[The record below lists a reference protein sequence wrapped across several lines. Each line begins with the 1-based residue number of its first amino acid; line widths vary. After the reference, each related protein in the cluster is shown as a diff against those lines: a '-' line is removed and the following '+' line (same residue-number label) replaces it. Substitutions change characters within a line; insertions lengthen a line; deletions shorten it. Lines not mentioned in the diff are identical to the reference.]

1 MKKIYLF
8 LLSLIFT
15 MGGVR
20 AAVSFDADKFYYII
34 ENSTGRYVATG
45 VAGSEG
51 TYGLRP
57 EGLTNGTYF
66 KFASDGEGH
75 FNITTESGA
84 IFGASSWNTSTTA
97 TAWTIT
103 ETTDGLYTFY
113 QNTSG
118 NTGYLEYQSTHK
130 ESLYV
135 NGGSGSATNKFQIV
149 EIKNADIWRK
159 PVFGGVEWIWNTST
173 NVFDATGYTSTA
185 SPERQNNKGPLYIF
199 NNVGTLTANTNG
211 ANSSDAGGAWIIGEN
226 SNVTVPLGSWAG
238 GVVVDKFAVASIS
251 WGISLKGTEPTKN
264 ATLWVDGTLNITGR
278 TDFDM
283 NDGNQQNWYIGERG
297 VINTAFTSVTKGSR
311 QWNIQ
316 AVVTDDPVVAGMQ
329 QTETTMTKKV
339 LTWGG
344 DISSNI
350 NSIQVWYKDAEGNY
364 RVLNDSVSYDA
375 TGITVTYTGKAN
387 AYNYT
392 VNVVGP
398 TAEGAVSYGG
408 NTYANGQTFQSVGL
422 LSASDLTSVA
432 VADYYDGVISLTR
445 VDDVNFVVNVQYPLI
460 DPIVPTTIT
469 DGQFADNTTWY
480 RLIINRSA
488 GKKYARYNTSTT
500 QTPTSTT
507 KYNDPYSLFCF
518 VKVDGVEHGYKMYNF
533 MAGANK
539 AYAQNSSDGGCPL
552 TAEGSTLVLERF
564 GTGVDGYLFKFNGT
578 DNTYL
583 HDYASQIGNWNS
595 GSAST
600 DAGSCFLLN
609 EGKLTEED
617 LALITADYSTVDAL
631 LAKYP
636 TGTGLGYYAPTSEM
650 TAAVEAANALDRANT
665 AFKFQP
671 SIDNVVAQL
680 TAAAAGLTLN
690 MPAPGKFYCFKNGS
704 KYLSSILGSFANY
717 DNDGYV
723 DKMTMVSDAAGVT
736 RDVIFYLD
744 SNSKLVAYSNG
755 LFTQNFT
762 TDNYGFEAVGSA
774 GNAVSFEDG
783 AGATPCYHI
792 VCGSRYIYGAQPNGR
807 LDAGGSAPAVGQTG
821 YDWEI
826 EEVTSLPVSVS
837 TAVNYGTLFTPVALA
852 VPAEGV
858 EVYTGTINGEY
869 LHLNPVSGTIPAG
882 TAVVLK
888 YTDAVKT
895 AGSLSFATA
904 ADVASI
910 SGNVLAGQAN
920 TIAASGI
927 TNPYTLQNPATGI
940 GFYPYNG
947 TNLNGFK
954 AYMTTG
960 TTTVRG
966 FLFEEDGTT
975 TSIDTLETAT
985 PNAQT
990 IYDLSG
996 RRVSKAQKGLYI
1008 VNGKKVYIK

>member
-51 TYGLRP
+51 FYGLRP

-66 KFASDGEGH
+66 KFASDGAGH
-75 FNITTESGA
+75 FNITTETGA
-84 IFGASSWNTSTTA
+84 NFGASSWNTANTV

-113 QNTSG
+113 QTTSAFP
-118 NTGYLEYQSTHK
+118 GYLEYQSTHK

-159 PVFGGVEWIWNTST
+159 PVFGGVEWTWNTST

-185 SPERQNNKGPLYIF
+185 SPARQNNKGPLYIF

-251 WGISLKGTEPTKN
+251 WGFSLKGTEPTTN

-278 TDFDM
+278 TDFNM

-316 AVVTDDPVVAGMQ
+316 AVVTDDPVVAGMP

-364 RVLNDSVSYDA
+364 RVLNDAVSYDA

-445 VDDVNFVVNVQYPLI
+445 VDDVNFIVNVEYPLI

-518 VKVDGVEHGYKMYNF
+518 VKVDGVAHGYKMYNF

-690 MPAPGKFYCFKNGS
+690 MPAPGKFYRFKNGS
-704 KYLSSILGSFANY
+704 KYLCSTLNTTTGT
-717 DNDGYV
+717 DQR
-723 DKMTMVSDAAGVT
+723 MTMSTEGTDAT
-736 RDVIFYLD
+736 TIFYLD
-744 SNSKLVAYSNG
+744 SESKLVAYSNG
-755 LFTQNFT
+755 LFTQDFSGAG
-762 TDNYGFEAVGSA
+762 NYGFQAVGGT
-774 GNAVSFEDG
+774 GNAVAFTDG
-783 AGATPCYHI
+783 QGATSPRYHI
-792 VCGSRYIYGAQPNGR
+792 SCGSRYIFGENSESK
-807 LDAGGSAPAVGQTG
+807 LDAGGSVPGAGVTG

-826 EEVTSLPVSVS
+826 EEVTSLPVNVS
-837 TAVNYGTLFTPVALA
+837 SAVNYGTLYTPVALS

-869 LHLNPVSGTIPAG
+869 LHLNPVSGTIPAS

-927 TNPYTLQNPATGI
+927 TSPYTLQNPATGI

-960 TTTVRG
+960 TTPVRG

-975 TSIDTLETAT
+975 TSIDTLETVT

-1008 VNGKKVYIK
+1008 VNGNKVYIK

>member
-8 LLSLIFT
+8 LLSLICI

-20 AAVSFDADKFYYII
+20 AAVSFDADKYYYII

-45 VAGSEG
+45 VTGSEG
-51 TYGLRP
+51 TFGLRP
-57 EGLTNGTYF
+57 EGLTNGDYF

-75 FNITTESGA
+75 YNITTESGA
-84 IFGASSWNTSTTA
+84 IFGASSWNTANTA
-97 TAWTIT
+97 TAWTIA
-103 ETTDGLYTFY
+103 EVAEGLYTFN
-113 QNTSG
+113 QNTSD
-118 NTGYLEYQSTHK
+118 NPGYLEYQSGHK

-135 NGGSGSATNKFQIV
+135 NGSSGSSTIKFQIV
-149 EIKNADIWRK
+149 EIKTTPFWRK

-185 SPERQNNKGPLYIF
+185 SPARQNNKGPLYIF

-211 ANSSDAGGAWIIGEN
+211 ANSSDYGGAWIIGEN

-238 GVVVDKFAVASIS
+238 GVVVEKFAVASIS
-251 WGISLKGTEPTKN
+251 WGYSLKGTEPTTN
-264 ATLWVDGTLNITGR
+264 ATLWADGTLNITGR
-278 TDFDM
+278 TNFDM
-283 NDGNQQNWYIGERG
+283 NDGNQQNWFIGERG
-297 VINTAFTSVTKGSR
+297 VINTTFTSVTKGSR

-316 AVVTDDPVVAGMQ
+316 AVVADDPVVEGVP
-329 QTETTMTKKV
+329 QTETTITKKI

-350 NSIQVWYKDAEGNY
+350 NSIQVWYKDADGNY
-364 RVLNDSVSYDA
+364 TVLNDAVTYDA

-387 AYNYT
+387 TYTYT

-398 TAEGAVSYGG
+398 TAQGAVTYGG
-408 NTYANGQTFQSVGL
+408 NTYANGATFQSLGL
-422 LSASDLTSVA
+422 LSTSDFTSVA
-432 VADYYDGVISLTR
+432 VADYYDGIISLTR
-445 VDDVNFVVNVQYPLI
+445 VNDANYIVNVQYPLI

-469 DGQFADNTTWY
+469 DGQFAGNTTWY
-480 RLIINRSA
+480 RLIIDRSA

-539 AYAQNSSDGGCPL
+539 AYAQSASDGACLL
-552 TAEGSTLVLERF
+552 TEEGSTLVLERF
-564 GTGVDGYLFKFNGT
+564 GTGVDGYLLKFNGT

-583 HDYASQIGNWNS
+583 HDYASQIGNWTS

-600 DAGSCFLLN
+600 DPGSCFLLN

-636 TGTGLGYYAPTSEM
+636 TGTGLCYYAPTSEM

-665 AFKFQP
+665 DFKFQP

-680 TAAAAGLTLN
+680 TAAAADLTLN
-690 MPAPGKFYCFKNGS
+690 MPALGKFYRFKNGT
-704 KYLSSILGSFANY
+704 KYLCSTLNTTSGT
-717 DNDGYV
+717 DQR
-723 DKMTMVSDAAGVT
+723 MTMSTEGTDAT
-736 RDVIFYLD
+736 TIFFLD
-744 SNSKLVAYSNG
+744 SESKLVAYSNG
-755 LFTQNFT
+755 LFTQNFSGAGS
-762 TDNYGFEAVGSA
+762 YGFQAVGGT
-774 GNAVSFEDG
+774 GNVVAFTDG
-783 AGATPCYHI
+783 QGTTAPRYHI
-792 VCGSRYIYGAQPNGR
+792 SCGSRYIYGEDGKSK
-807 LDAGGSAPAVGQTG
+807 LDAGDTVPSAGVTG
-821 YDWEI
+821 YDWVI

-837 TAVNYGTLFTPVALA
+837 TTVNYGTLYTPVALS

-858 EVYTGTINGEY
+858 EVYTGSINGEY
-869 LHLNPVSGTIPAG
+869 LHLNPVSGTIPAR
-882 TAVVLK
+882 TAVVFK
-888 YTDAVKT
+888 YSDDIKT
-895 AGSLSFATA
+895 AGSLNFATA
-904 ADVASI
+904 ADVDPI
-910 SGNVLAGQAN
+910 TGNVLAGQAN
-920 TIAASGI
+920 TVAASGI

-947 TNLNGFK
+947 ENLNGFK
-954 AYMTTG
+954 AYMTRG
-960 TTTVRG
+960 TTPVRG

-975 TSIDTLETAT
+975 TAINALETET
-985 PNAQT
+985 QGTQT

-1008 VNGKKVYIK
+1008 VNGKKMILK

>member
-1 MKKIYLF
+1 MLPVGQTNAEQF
-8 LLSLIFT
+8 HF
-15 MGGVR
+15 V
-20 AAVSFDADKFYYII
+20 VS
-34 ENSTGRYVATG
+34 
-45 VAGSEG
+45 GSG
-51 TYGLRP
+51 Y
-57 EGLTNGTYF
+57 
-66 KFASDGEGH
+66 K
-75 FNITTESGA
+75 ITTKSSK
-84 IFGASSWNTSTTA
+84 FLGASGWNTENTSTV
-97 TAWTIT
+97 WTIA
-103 ETTDGLYTFY
+103 EPSEGLFTFY
-113 QNTSG
+113 QEASTHR
-118 NTGYLEYQSTHK
+118 GYLEYQTAHPQ
-130 ESLYV
+130 SLYV
-135 NGGSGSATNKFQIV
+135 NGSSPSQFRIVPVSETIWEKPAFGGTVWTWNTATNLFD
-149 EIKNADIWRK
+149 ADGR
-159 PVFGGVEWIWNTST
+159 TST
-173 NVFDATGYTSTA
+173 NLPARDTYTG
-185 SPERQNNKGPLYIF
+185 PVLKF
-199 NNVGTLTANTNG
+199 NNVGTVSIPESNNT
-211 ANSSDAGGAWIIGEN
+211 SDDGGVWVIGEN
-226 SNVTVPLGSWAG
+226 SKVSVPLGAWAG
-238 GVVVDKFAVASIS
+238 AVLVEDYAYASVS
-251 WGISLKGTEPTKN
+251 WGTSLKGTEDTGN
-264 ATLWVDGTLNITGR
+264 ATIWVNGTLDITGR
-278 TDFDM
+278 TNFDM
-283 NDGNQQNWYIGERG
+283 NDGDQQNWYIGERG
-297 VINTAFTSVTKGSR
+297 IINTNFTQVTRGKDAR
-311 QWNIQ
+311 CWNMQI
-316 AVVTDDPVVAGMQ
+316 VVADDPVVEGVP
-329 QTETTMTKKV
+329 QTETTITKKV
-339 LTWGG
+339 MTWGA
-344 DISSNI
+344 DLSSHIYGMN
-350 NSIQVWYKDAEGNY
+350 VWYKDAEGNY
-364 RVLNDSVSYDA
+364 TVLNDAVSYDA
-375 TGITVTYTGKAN
+375 TGITVTYTGKVN
-387 AYNYT
+387 TYNYT

-398 TAEGAVSYGG
+398 TAEGAVTYGG
-408 NTYANGQTFQSVGL
+408 NTYTNGEIFQSIGL
-422 LSASDLTSVA
+422 LSISDLTSVS

-445 VDDVNFVVNVQYPLI
+445 VDDVNYIVNVQYPLI

-480 RLIINRSA
+480 RLIINRSD

-583 HDYASQIGNWNS
+583 HDFESKIGNWTS

-600 DAGSCFLLN
+600 DLGSCFLLN

-636 TGTGLGYYAPTSEM
+636 TGTGLCYYAPTSEM
-650 TAAVEAANALDRANT
+650 TEAVAAANALDRANT

-680 TAAAAGLTLN
+680 TAAAADLTLN

-704 KYLSSILGSFANY
+704 KYLSSILGSFANF

-774 GNAVSFEDG
+774 GNAVVFTDG
-783 AGATPCYHI
+783 QGTTAPRYHI
-792 VCGSRYIYGAQPNGR
+792 SCGSRYIYGAQANGR
-807 LDAGGSAPAVGQTG
+807 LDAGGSPAVGQTG

-837 TAVNYGTLFTPVALA
+837 TAVNYGTLFTPVALT

-858 EVYTGTINGEY
+858 EAFTGTIKGEY
-869 LHLNPVSGTIPAG
+869 LHLNPVSGTIPAR
-882 TAVVLK
+882 TAVVFK
-888 YTDAVKT
+888 YSNDIKT
-895 AGSLSFATA
+895 AGSLSFTTA
-904 ADVASI
+904 ADVDPIEVNAL
-910 SGNVLAGQAN
+910 SGQVN
-920 TIAASGI
+920 TVVASGI
-927 TNPYTLQNPATGI
+927 TNPYTLQNNPVTGI

-960 TTTVRG
+960 TTSVRG

-975 TSIDTLETAT
+975 TGIDTLETET
-985 PNAQT
+985 PGMQV

-996 RRVSKAQKGLYI
+996 RRVNKAQKGLYI
-1008 VNGKKVYIK
+1008 VNGKKVILK

>member
-1 MKKIYLF
+1 MPVSETIWEKPAF
-8 LLSLIFT
+8 
-15 MGGVR
+15 GGTVWTWNT
-20 AAVSFDADKFYYII
+20 ATNLFDAD
-34 ENSTGRYVATG
+34 GR
-45 VAGSEG
+45 
-51 TYGLRP
+51 
-57 EGLTNGTYF
+57 
-66 KFASDGEGH
+66 
-75 FNITTESGA
+75 
-84 IFGASSWNTSTTA
+84 TSTILPARDT
-97 TAWTIT
+97 
-103 ETTDGLYTFY
+103 YT
-113 QNTSG
+113 G
-118 NTGYLEYQSTHK
+118 
-130 ESLYV
+130 
-135 NGGSGSATNKFQIV
+135 
-149 EIKNADIWRK
+149 
-159 PVFGGVEWIWNTST
+159 PVL
-173 NVFDATGYTSTA
+173 
-185 SPERQNNKGPLYIF
+185 KF
-199 NNVGTLTANTNG
+199 NNVGTVSIPASNNTSDDG
-211 ANSSDAGGAWIIGEN
+211 GVWVIGKNSKVS
-226 SNVTVPLGSWAG
+226 VPLGAWAG
-238 GVVVDKFAVASIS
+238 AVLVEDYAYASVS
-251 WGISLKGTEPTKN
+251 WGTSLKGTEDTGN
-264 ATLWVDGTLNITGR
+264 ATIWVNGTLDITGR
-278 TDFDM
+278 TNFDM
-283 NDGNQQNWYIGERG
+283 SDGDQQNWYIGERG
-297 VINTAFTSVTKGSR
+297 IINTNFTQVTRGKDAR
-311 QWNIQ
+311 CWNMQI
-316 AVVTDDPVVAGMQ
+316 VVADDPVVAGVP
-329 QTETTMTKKV
+329 QTETTITKKV
-339 LTWGG
+339 MTWGA
-344 DISSNI
+344 DLSNHI
-350 NSIQVWYKDAEGNY
+350 YGMNVWYKDAEGNY
-364 RVLNDSVSYDA
+364 TVLNDAVSYDA

-398 TAEGAVSYGG
+398 TADGAIIYGG
-408 NTYANGQTFQSVGL
+408 NTYANEQTFQSVGL
-422 LSASDLTSVA
+422 LSASDLTSVS
-432 VADYYDGVISLTR
+432 VADYYDAVISLTR
-445 VDDVNFVVNVQYPLI
+445 VDDVNYIVNVQYPLI

-480 RLIINRSA
+480 RLIINRSS

-507 KYNDPYSLFCF
+507 QYNDPYSLFCF

-539 AYAQNSSDGGCPL
+539 AYAQNPENGGCPL

-564 GTGVDGYLFKFNGT
+564 GTGVDGYLFKFNGA

-583 HDYASQIGNWNS
+583 HDFESKIGNWTS
-595 GSAST
+595 ESAST
-600 DAGSCFLLN
+600 DPGSCFLLN

-636 TGTGLGYYAPTSEM
+636 TGTGLCYYAPTSEM
-650 TAAVEAANALDRANT
+650 AAAVAAANALNRANT

-680 TAAAAGLTLN
+680 TAAAADLTLN

-704 KYLSSILGSFANY
+704 KYLSSILGSFANF

-755 LFTQNFT
+755 LFAQNFT

-792 VCGSRYIYGAQPNGR
+792 VCGSRYIYGAQGDGR
-807 LDAGGSAPAVGQTG
+807 LDAGGSAPAAGATG
-821 YDWEI
+821 YDWVI
-826 EEVTSLPVSVS
+826 EEVTSLPVNVS
-837 TAVNYGTLFTPVALA
+837 AAANYGTLYTPVALS

-858 EVYTGTINGEY
+858 EVYTGSINGEY

-882 TAVVLK
+882 TAVVFK
-888 YTDAVKT
+888 YSDEIKT
-895 AGSLSFATA
+895 AGSLNFATA
-904 ADVASI
+904 ADVEAI
-910 SGNVLAGQAN
+910 TRNVLAGQAN
-920 TIAASGI
+920 TVAASGI

-947 TNLNGFK
+947 ENLNGFK

-960 TTTVRG
+960 TTPVRG

-975 TSIDTLETAT
+975 TAINALETET
-985 PNAQT
+985 QGTQT
-990 IYDLSG
+990 IYDLCG

-1008 VNGKKVYIK
+1008 VNGKKMILK

>member
-1 MKKIYLF
+1 MLPVGETNAEQF
-8 LLSLIFT
+8 HF
-15 MGGVR
+15 V
-20 AAVSFDADKFYYII
+20 VSG
-34 ENSTGRYVATG
+34 TGY
-45 VAGSEG
+45 
-51 TYGLRP
+51 
-57 EGLTNGTYF
+57 
-66 KFASDGEGH
+66 K
-75 FNITTESGA
+75 ITTKSSK
-84 IFGASSWNTSTTA
+84 FLGASSWNTANTSTV
-97 TAWTIT
+97 WTIA
-103 ETTDGLYTFY
+103 EPSEGLFTFH
-113 QNTSG
+113 QNTSKL
-118 NTGYLEYQSTHK
+118 TGYLEYQTAHPQ
-130 ESLYV
+130 SLYV
-135 NGGSGSATNKFQIV
+135 NGSSPCQFRIVPVSETIWEKPAFGGTVWTWNTATNLFD
-149 EIKNADIWRK
+149 ADGR
-159 PVFGGVEWIWNTST
+159 TST
-173 NVFDATGYTSTA
+173 ILPARDTYTG
-185 SPERQNNKGPLYIF
+185 PVLKF
-199 NNVGTLTANTNG
+199 NNVGTVSIPASNNT
-211 ANSSDAGGAWIIGEN
+211 SDDGGVWVIGEN
-226 SNVTVPLGSWAG
+226 SKVSVPLGAWAG
-238 GVVVDKFAVASIS
+238 AVLVEDYAYASVS
-251 WGISLKGTEPTKN
+251 WGTSLKGTEDTGN
-264 ATLWVDGTLNITGR
+264 ATIWVNGTLDITGR
-278 TDFDM
+278 TNFDM

-297 VINTAFTSVTKGSR
+297 IINTNFTQVTRGNDAR
-311 QWNIQ
+311 CWNMQI
-316 AVVTDDPVVAGMQ
+316 VVADDPVVENVP
-329 QTETTMTKKV
+329 QTETTITKKV
-339 LTWGG
+339 LTWGA
-344 DISSNI
+344 DLSNHI
-350 NSIQVWYKDAEGNY
+350 YGMNVWYKDTEGNY
-364 RVLNDSVSYDA
+364 TVLNDAVSYDA
-375 TGITVTYTGKAN
+375 TGITVTYTGKVN
-387 AYNYT
+387 TYNYT

-398 TAEGAVSYGG
+398 TAEGAVTYGG
-408 NTYANGQTFQSVGL
+408 NTYTNGEIFQSIGL
-422 LSASDLTSVA
+422 LSISDLTSVS

-445 VDDVNFVVNVQYPLI
+445 VDDANYIVNVQYPLI

-480 RLIINRSA
+480 RLIINRPD

-539 AYAQNSSDGGCPL
+539 AYAQNPEDGSCLL
-552 TAEGSTLVLERF
+552 TEEGSTLVLERF
-564 GTGVDGYLFKFNGT
+564 GTGVDGYLLKFNGT
-578 DNTYL
+578 ENTYL
-583 HDYASQIGNWNS
+583 HDYESQIGNWTS

-665 AFKFQP
+665 DFKFQP
-671 SIDNVVAQL
+671 SIENVVAQL

-704 KYLSSILGSFANY
+704 RYLSSILGSFTNIAGTGN
-717 DNDGYV
+717 V
-723 DKMTMVSDAAGVT
+723 DKMTMVSDASGVT

-755 LFTQNFT
+755 LFAQNFT

-792 VCGSRYIYGAQPNGR
+792 VCGSRYIYGAQGDGR
-807 LDAGGSAPAVGQTG
+807 LDAGGSAPAVGVTG

-837 TAVNYGTLFTPVALA
+837 TTVNYGTLYTPVALT

-858 EVYTGTINGEY
+858 EVFTGTINGEY

-895 AGSLSFATA
+895 AGSISFATA
-904 ADVASI
+904 ADVTGI
-910 SGNVLAGQAN
+910 SDNVLAGQAN

-927 TNPYTLQNPATGI
+927 TNPYTLQNPETGI

-947 TNLNGFK
+947 ENLNGFK

-960 TTTVRG
+960 PTPVRG

-975 TSIDTLETAT
+975 TAINALETET
-985 PNAQT
+985 QGTQT

-1008 VNGKKVYIK
+1008 VNGKKMILK

>member
-1 MKKIYLF
+1 MPVSETIWEKPAF
-8 LLSLIFT
+8 
-15 MGGVR
+15 GGTVWTWNT
-20 AAVSFDADKFYYII
+20 ATNLFDAD
-34 ENSTGRYVATG
+34 GR
-45 VAGSEG
+45 
-51 TYGLRP
+51 
-57 EGLTNGTYF
+57 
-66 KFASDGEGH
+66 
-75 FNITTESGA
+75 
-84 IFGASSWNTSTTA
+84 
-97 TAWTIT
+97 
-103 ETTDGLYTFY
+103 
-113 QNTSG
+113 
-118 NTGYLEYQSTHK
+118 
-130 ESLYV
+130 
-135 NGGSGSATNKFQIV
+135 
-149 EIKNADIWRK
+149 
-159 PVFGGVEWIWNTST
+159 TST
-173 NVFDATGYTSTA
+173 NLPARDTYTG
-185 SPERQNNKGPLYIF
+185 PVLKF
-199 NNVGTLTANTNG
+199 NNVGTVSIPESNNT
-211 ANSSDAGGAWIIGEN
+211 SDDGGVWVIGEN
-226 SNVTVPLGSWAG
+226 SKVSVPLGAWAG
-238 GVVVDKFAVASIS
+238 AVLVEDYAYASVS
-251 WGISLKGTEPTKN
+251 WGTSLKGTEDTGN
-264 ATLWVDGTLNITGR
+264 ATIWVNGTLDITGR
-278 TDFDM
+278 TNFDM
-283 NDGNQQNWYIGERG
+283 NDGDQQNWYIGERG
-297 VINTAFTSVTKGSR
+297 IINTNFTQVTRGKDAR
-311 QWNIQ
+311 CWNMQI
-316 AVVTDDPVVAGMQ
+316 VVADDPVVEGVP
-329 QTETTMTKKV
+329 QTETTITKKV
-339 LTWGG
+339 MTWGA
-344 DISSNI
+344 DLSSHIYGMN
-350 NSIQVWYKDAEGNY
+350 VWYKDAEGNY
-364 RVLNDSVSYDA
+364 TVLNDAVSYDA
-375 TGITVTYTGKAN
+375 TGITVTYTGKVN
-387 AYNYT
+387 TYNYT

-398 TAEGAVSYGG
+398 TAEGAVTYGG
-408 NTYANGQTFQSVGL
+408 NTYTNGEIFQSIGL
-422 LSASDLTSVA
+422 LSISDLTSVS

-445 VDDVNFVVNVQYPLI
+445 VDDVNYIVNVQYPLI

-480 RLIINRSA
+480 RLIINRSD

-583 HDYASQIGNWNS
+583 HDFESKIGNWTS

-600 DAGSCFLLN
+600 DLGSCFLLN

-636 TGTGLGYYAPTSEM
+636 TGTGLCYYAPTSEM
-650 TAAVEAANALDRANT
+650 TEAVAAANALDRANT

-680 TAAAAGLTLN
+680 TAAAADLTLN

-704 KYLSSILGSFANY
+704 KYLSSILGSFANF

-774 GNAVSFEDG
+774 GNAVVFTDG
-783 AGATPCYHI
+783 QGTTAPRYHI
-792 VCGSRYIYGAQPNGR
+792 SCGSRYIYGAQANGR
-807 LDAGGSAPAVGQTG
+807 LDAGGSPAVGQTG

-837 TAVNYGTLFTPVALA
+837 TAVNYGTLFTPVALT

-858 EVYTGTINGEY
+858 EAFTGTIKGEY
-869 LHLNPVSGTIPAG
+869 LHLNPVSGTIPAR
-882 TAVVLK
+882 TAVVFK
-888 YTDAVKT
+888 YSNDIKT
-895 AGSLSFATA
+895 AGSLSFTTA
-904 ADVASI
+904 ADVDPIEVNAL
-910 SGNVLAGQAN
+910 SGQVN
-920 TIAASGI
+920 TVVASGI
-927 TNPYTLQNPATGI
+927 TNPYTLQNNPVTGI

-960 TTTVRG
+960 TTSVRG

-975 TSIDTLETAT
+975 TGIDTLETET
-985 PNAQT
+985 PGMQV

-996 RRVSKAQKGLYI
+996 RRVNKAQKGLYI
-1008 VNGKKVYIK
+1008 VNGKKVILK

>member
-1 MKKIYLF
+1 M
-8 LLSLIFT
+8 
-15 MGGVR
+15 
-20 AAVSFDADKFYYII
+20 
-34 ENSTGRYVATG
+34 
-45 VAGSEG
+45 
-51 TYGLRP
+51 
-57 EGLTNGTYF
+57 
-66 KFASDGEGH
+66 
-75 FNITTESGA
+75 
-84 IFGASSWNTSTTA
+84 
-97 TAWTIT
+97 
-103 ETTDGLYTFY
+103 
-113 QNTSG
+113 
-118 NTGYLEYQSTHK
+118 
-130 ESLYV
+130 
-135 NGGSGSATNKFQIV
+135 
-149 EIKNADIWRK
+149 
-159 PVFGGVEWIWNTST
+159 
-173 NVFDATGYTSTA
+173 
-185 SPERQNNKGPLYIF
+185 
-199 NNVGTLTANTNG
+199 
-211 ANSSDAGGAWIIGEN
+211 
-226 SNVTVPLGSWAG
+226 
-238 GVVVDKFAVASIS
+238 
-251 WGISLKGTEPTKN
+251 
-264 ATLWVDGTLNITGR
+264 
-278 TDFDM
+278 
-283 NDGNQQNWYIGERG
+283 
-297 VINTAFTSVTKGSR
+297 
-311 QWNIQ
+311 
-316 AVVTDDPVVAGMQ
+316 
-329 QTETTMTKKV
+329 
-339 LTWGG
+339 
-344 DISSNI
+344 
-350 NSIQVWYKDAEGNY
+350 
-364 RVLNDSVSYDA
+364 
-375 TGITVTYTGKAN
+375 
-387 AYNYT
+387 
-392 VNVVGP
+392 
-398 TAEGAVSYGG
+398 
-408 NTYANGQTFQSVGL
+408 
-422 LSASDLTSVA
+422 
-432 VADYYDGVISLTR
+432 TR
-445 VDDVNFVVNVQYPLI
+445 VDDANYIVNVEYPLI
-460 DPIVPTTIT
+460 DPIIPTTIT
-469 DGQFADNTTWY
+469 GGQFADNTTWY

-507 KYNDPYSLFCF
+507 QNNDPYSLFCF
-518 VKVDGVEHGYKMYNF
+518 VKVDGVAHGYKMYNF

-539 AYAQNSSDGGCPL
+539 AYAQNPEDGSCLL
-552 TAEGSTLVLERF
+552 TEEGSTLVLERF
-564 GTGVDGYLFKFNGT
+564 GTGVDGYLFKFNGS

-583 HDYASQIGNWNS
+583 HDFESKIGNWTS

-636 TGTGLGYYAPTSEM
+636 TGTGLCYYAPTSEM

-690 MPAPGKFYCFKNGS
+690 MPAPGKFYCFKNGT
-704 KYLSSILGSFANY
+704 KYLSSILGSFPNY

-837 TAVNYGTLFTPVALA
+837 TTVNYGTLFTPVALS

-858 EVYTGTINGEY
+858 EAFTGTINGDY

-904 ADVASI
+904 ADVAGI

-960 TTTVRG
+960 TTPVRG

-975 TSIDTLETAT
+975 TSIDTLETVT

>member
-8 LLSLIFT
+8 LLSLICT
-15 MGGVR
+15 MGVTR
-20 AAVSFDADKFYYII
+20 AAVSFDAHKYYYII
-34 ENSTGRYVATG
+34 ENSTGRYVSTG
-45 VAGSEG
+45 ISGSEG
-51 TYGLRP
+51 TFGLLP
-57 EGLTNGTYF
+57 VGETNAEQFHFVVSGTGY
-66 KFASDGEGH
+66 K
-75 FNITTESGA
+75 ITTKSSK
-84 IFGASSWNTSTTA
+84 FLGASGWNTENTSTV
-97 TAWTIT
+97 WTIA
-103 ETTDGLYTFY
+103 EPSEGLFTFY
-113 QNTSG
+113 QEASTHR
-118 NTGYLEYQSTHK
+118 GYLEYQTAHPQ
-130 ESLYV
+130 SLYV
-135 NGGSGSATNKFQIV
+135 NGSSPSQFSIVPVSETIWEKPAFGGTVWTWNTATNLFD
-149 EIKNADIWRK
+149 ADGR
-159 PVFGGVEWIWNTST
+159 TST
-173 NVFDATGYTSTA
+173 ILPARDEFTG
-185 SPERQNNKGPLYIF
+185 PVLKF
-199 NNVGTLTANTNG
+199 NNVGTVSIPASNNTSDDG
-211 ANSSDAGGAWIIGEN
+211 GVWVIGKNSKVS
-226 SNVTVPLGSWAG
+226 VPLGSWAG
-238 GVVVDKFAVASIS
+238 AVLVEDYAYASVS
-251 WGISLKGTEPTKN
+251 WGYSLKGTEDTGN
-264 ATLWVDGTLNITGR
+264 ATIWVNGTLDITGR
-278 TDFDM
+278 TNFDM

-297 VINTAFTSVTKGSR
+297 LINTNFTQVTRGKDAR
-311 QWNIQ
+311 CWNMQI
-316 AVVTDDPVVAGMQ
+316 VVADDPVVEGVP
-329 QTETTMTKKV
+329 QTETTITKKV
-339 LTWGG
+339 MTWGA
-344 DISSNI
+344 DLSNHI
-350 NSIQVWYKDAEGNY
+350 YGMNVWYKDAEGNY
-364 RVLNDSVSYDA
+364 TVLNDAVSYDA
-375 TGITVTYTGKAN
+375 TGITVTYTGKVN
-387 AYNYT
+387 TYNYT

-398 TAEGAVSYGG
+398 TAEGAVTYGG
-408 NTYANGQTFQSVGL
+408 NTYTNGEIFQSIGL
-422 LSASDLTSVA
+422 LSISDLTSVS

-445 VDDVNFVVNVQYPLI
+445 VDDANYIVNVEYLMI

-480 RLIINRSA
+480 RLIINRSD

-636 TGTGLGYYAPTSEM
+636 TGTGLGHYAPTSEM

-774 GNAVSFEDG
+774 GNAVAFTDG
-783 AGATPCYHI
+783 QGTTAPRYHI
-792 VCGSRYIYGAQPNGR
+792 SCGSRYIYGAQANGR

-837 TAVNYGTLFTPVALA
+837 TTVNYGTLFTPVALS

-858 EVYTGTINGEY
+858 EAFTGTINGDY

-975 TSIDTLETAT
+975 TSIDTLETVT

>member
-20 AAVSFDADKFYYII
+20 AAVSFDAHKYYYII
-34 ENSTGRYVATG
+34 ENSTGRYVSTG
-45 VAGSEG
+45 ISGSEG
-51 TYGLRP
+51 TFGLLP
-57 EGLTNGTYF
+57 VGETNAEQF
-66 KFASDGEGH
+66 HFAVSGSGYK
-75 FNITTESGA
+75 ITTKSSK
-84 IFGASSWNTSTTA
+84 FLGASGWNTANTSTV
-97 TAWTIT
+97 WTIA
-103 ETTDGLYTFY
+103 EPSEGLFTFN
-113 QNTSG
+113 QNTSTF
-118 NTGYLEYQSTHK
+118 TGYLVYQTAHPQ
-130 ESLYV
+130 SLYV
-135 NGGSGSATNKFQIV
+135 NGSSPSQFRIVPVSETIWEKPAFGGTVWTWNTATNLFD
-149 EIKNADIWRK
+149 ADGR
-159 PVFGGVEWIWNTST
+159 TST
-173 NVFDATGYTSTA
+173 ILPARDTYTG
-185 SPERQNNKGPLYIF
+185 PVLKF
-199 NNVGTLTANTNG
+199 NNVGTVSIPASNNT
-211 ANSSDAGGAWIIGEN
+211 SDDGGVWVIGEN
-226 SNVTVPLGSWAG
+226 SKVSVPLGAWAG
-238 GVVVDKFAVASIS
+238 AVLVEDYAYASVS
-251 WGISLKGTEPTKN
+251 WGTSLKGTEDTGN
-264 ATLWVDGTLNITGR
+264 ATIWVNGTLDITGR
-278 TDFDM
+278 TNFDM
-283 NDGNQQNWYIGERG
+283 NDGDQQNWYIGERG
-297 VINTAFTSVTKGSR
+297 IINTNFTQVTRGKDAR
-311 QWNIQ
+311 CWNMQI
-316 AVVTDDPVVAGMQ
+316 VVADDPVVEGVP
-329 QTETTMTKKV
+329 QTETTITKKV
-339 LTWGG
+339 MTWGA
-344 DISSNI
+344 DLSNHI
-350 NSIQVWYKDAEGNY
+350 YGMNVWYKDAEGNY
-364 RVLNDSVSYDA
+364 TVLNDAVSYDA

-387 AYNYT
+387 TYTYT

-398 TAEGAVSYGG
+398 TAEGAVTYGG
-408 NTYANGQTFQSVGL
+408 NTYANGQTFQSIGI
-422 LSASDLTSVA
+422 LSTSDLTSVS
-432 VADYYDGVISLTR
+432 VADYYDGIISLTR
-445 VDDVNFVVNVQYPLI
+445 VDDANYIVNVEYPLI
-460 DPIVPTTIT
+460 DPIIPTTIT
-469 DGQFADNTTWY
+469 GGQFADNTTWY

-507 KYNDPYSLFCF
+507 QNNDPYSLFCF
-518 VKVDGVEHGYKMYNF
+518 VKVDGVAHGYKMYNF

-539 AYAQNSSDGGCPL
+539 AYAQNPEDGSCLL
-552 TAEGSTLVLERF
+552 TEEGSTLVLERF
-564 GTGVDGYLFKFNGT
+564 GTGVDGYLFKFNGS

-583 HDYASQIGNWNS
+583 HDFESKIGNWTS

-636 TGTGLGYYAPTSEM
+636 TGTGLCYYAPTSEM

-690 MPAPGKFYCFKNGS
+690 MPAPGKFYCFKNGT
-704 KYLSSILGSFANY
+704 KYLSSILGSFPNY

-837 TAVNYGTLFTPVALA
+837 TTVNYGTLFTPVALS

-858 EVYTGTINGEY
+858 EAFTGTINGDY

-904 ADVASI
+904 ADVAGI

-960 TTTVRG
+960 TTPVRG

-975 TSIDTLETAT
+975 TSIDTLETVT